1 MKLSELVWISIKE
14 FILNG
19 IEIKDLEDEKL
30 AFDIIYELDDH
41 FYENSFD
48 KFYDLVRHKKWIS
61 EKLIPIYPENKYWL
75 LADQIFKRFISYVD
89 THERIFHQ
97 SKESIPKSS

>member
-1 MKLSELVWISIKE
+1 MELSELEWISIKE

-19 IEIKDLEDEKL
+19 IEIKDLDDEKL

-48 KFYDLVRHKKWIS
+48 EFYSLVKYKKWIS
-61 EKLIPIYPENKYWL
+61 EKLVPIYPESKYWS
-75 LADQIFKRFISYVD
+75 LADQIFKRFLNYVD
-89 THERIFHQ
+89 IHERVFC
-97 SKESIPKSS
+97 